1 MWISTVTM
9 DMVALRA
16 MTEQEMG
23 SILGDILQKKN
34 QLRSDPANGGE
45 SLEGFKARDTLDQI
59 DPTESVV
66 VVKRGWNNQ
75 SAAQEFVDFINA
87 AHSSVTATLE
97 EQV

>member
-16 MTEQEMG
+16 MIEQEIA
-23 SILGDILQKKN
+23 SLLGDILQKKN

-45 SLEGFKARDTLDQI
+45 SLEGFKAIDTLDQI
-59 DPTESVV
+59 SPTQSTV

-75 SAAQEFVDFINA
+75 SVAQEFVDFVNA
-87 AHSSVTATLE
+87 TNSCVTATLE